1 MEQHFLFEKIVKR
14 KKKFSRL
21 RSILSGRKIKLK
33 FRLAGTDF
41 RNRLLT
47 YFALFFA
54 EDTSILSLKKQF

>member
-1 MEQHFLFEKIVKR
+1 MEQHFLFEKIVKS

-47 YFALFFA
+47 YFAFF
-54 EDTSILSLKKQF
+54 